1 MGPSVTEPVPPQT
14 SIAHLGWQHCATC
27 SSAAAVLCRIKSGSF
42 LSTGWFT
49 MILAMELCEQICVFG
64 MVSDSYC
71 RCDRGGGGRHLVIRC
86 PPESHTHPIPSH
98 QGEEPL
104 ERALPLLREGP
115 AG

>member
-1 MGPSVTEPVPPQT
+1 M
-14 SIAHLGWQHCATC
+14 
-27 SSAAAVLCRIKSGSF
+27 KSGSF

-71 RCDRGGGGRHLVIRC
+71 RCVRGGGGRRGVVRC
-86 PPESHTHPIPSH
+86 SPEPCAHPVPSH

-104 ERALPLLREGP
+104 ECALPLL
-115 AG
+115 

>member
-1 MGPSVTEPVPPQT
+1 M
-14 SIAHLGWQHCATC
+14 
-27 SSAAAVLCRIKSGSF
+27 KSGSF

-71 RCDRGGGGRHLVIRC
+71 RCVWGSGDGRGVVRR
-86 PPESHTHPIPSH
+86 PPKFHAHPIPSH

-104 ERALPLLREGP
+104 KRALPLL
-115 AG
+115 